1 MVGYLV
7 GRVEVQGEQL
17 LFEDLCGLRLLGIWK
32 ILGQELR
39 IYSQFQESHKFCILS
54 CNPWCELNSAEFS
67 DTPLLSFFSDSW
79 GLRCFVG
86 SF

>member
-54 CNPWCELNSAEFS
+54 CNP
-67 DTPLLSFFSDSW
+67 
-79 GLRCFVG
+79 
-86 SF
+86 

>member
-39 IYSQFQESHKFCILS
+39 KFS
-54 CNPWCELNSAEFS
+54 
-67 DTPLLSFFSDSW
+67 
-79 GLRCFVG
+79 
-86 SF
+86 